1 MTGKIWKNESGLMWN
16 LTVFETDFY
25 KKSMSE
31 WTLKMGKEILT
42 KLDSKVKEQ
51 K

>member
-1 MTGKIWKNESGLMWN
+1 MTGKIWKNESGLIWN
-16 LTVFETDFY
+16 LTIFETDFY

-31 WTLKMGKEILT
+31 CASKIAKEALKN
-42 KLDSKVKEQ
+42 LDSKVKEQ